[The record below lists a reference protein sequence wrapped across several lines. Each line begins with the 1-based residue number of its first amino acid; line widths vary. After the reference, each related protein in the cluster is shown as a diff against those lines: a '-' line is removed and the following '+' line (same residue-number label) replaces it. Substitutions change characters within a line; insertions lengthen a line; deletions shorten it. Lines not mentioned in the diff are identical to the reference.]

1 MCDTRS
7 RPSPREGGGKTRIMI
22 SSGGQGGV
30 LGLSCPCTSTAR
42 TTTSTY
48 LRVGGSPWSEKQ
60 TLVTFLSDD
69 GINRIGR

>member
-1 MCDTRS
+1 M
-7 RPSPREGGGKTRIMI
+7 MI

-42 TTTSTY
+42 TGTY
-48 LRVGGSPWSEKQ
+48 LRVGGSLWSEKQ
-60 TLVTFLSDD
+60 TLGTFLSGD